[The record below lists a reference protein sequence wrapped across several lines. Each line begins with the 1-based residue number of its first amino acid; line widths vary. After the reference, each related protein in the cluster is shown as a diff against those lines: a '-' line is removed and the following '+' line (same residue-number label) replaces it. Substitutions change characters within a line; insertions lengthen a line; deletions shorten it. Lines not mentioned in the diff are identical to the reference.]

1 VARLS
6 QAASDRRDY
15 GRATGSRLFPC
26 FLLIVVSL
34 LSGCGDRPS
43 RPPWPLPAVPDW
55 WVPAQPLSH
64 SSLSR
69 VLASALALP
78 ANHQLDL
85 ASRDLLS
92 SYLAT
97 AAHRSAAEHPE
108 LFPTRE
114 AQIAS
119 LVNAHLAWTLTL
131 SQAPELSNL
140 PVEALRDIPVPF
152 AGTSSSLR
160 QIEGRV
166 LAIAVAEP
174 RLGLFLN
181 PGWRGAP
188 ALPPAALEGHSLVW
202 QLADHAERCG
212 REAGVW
218 ELDSGRATLRISE
231 LVNMLPGLP
240 AAPRLRARRALDVMP
255 PPAALRAEI
264 LARCGA
270 SLQRCT
276 LTVLAVDKERRWRP
290 LALAGPAD
298 RG

>member
-1 VARLS
+1 MGRRLLPCVLS
-6 QAASDRRDY
+6 AVVTLVSACADR
-15 GRATGSRLFPC
+15 S
-26 FLLIVVSL
+26 SH
-34 LSGCGDRPS
+34 S
-43 RPPWPLPAVPDW
+43 PWSLPAVPDW
-55 WVPAQPLSH
+55 WVPAQPMSH
-64 SSLSR
+64 TSLSR
-69 VLASALALP
+69 VLSGAFALP
-78 ANHQLDL
+78 ANQPLDP

-97 AAHRSAAEHPE
+97 VAHGSAAEHPE

-119 LVNAHLAWTLTL
+119 LVNAHLAWTLAL
-131 SQAPELSNL
+131 SQAPELAGL

-152 AGTSSSLR
+152 AGASSSIR
-160 QIEGRV
+160 QIEARV

-188 ALPPAALEGHSLVW
+188 AFPPAALEGHSLAW
-202 QLADHAERCG
+202 QIADHAERCG

-218 ELDSGRATLRISE
+218 ELDSGRAALRISE
-231 LVNMLPGLP
+231 LVNLLPGLP
-240 AAPRLRARRALDVMP
+240 AAPGLRARRALDVIP

-276 LTVLAVDKERRWRP
+276 ITVLAIDKQRRWRP
-290 LALAGPAD
+290 LAIAAPAE